1 MGVGF
6 FYYFRFVA
14 NVIPFRAVRP
24 TRDKVHLV
32 ASRAFYTYKKSVLE
46 AKLESNPYSF
56 IHIINP
62 EFGEAEKSEPNS
74 VERFSKVK
82 KNYEGFKSDGIF
94 LKEDSARYYI
104 YRQTGP
110 MGTFTGM
117 VAGAS
122 VKDYQEGK
130 IKIHE
135 NTLSD
140 RENTFK
146 VYLDVCGF
154 HAEPVLLTYPDHPE
168 IREILFSYVEERP
181 EYEFTTTD
189 CIKHELWLI
198 PESENEKIQ
207 AYFAEIPSVY
217 IADGHH
223 RSASS
228 VLYGWE
234 RMQKGERGAFEHF
247 LAFFIP
253 ESSLHIYS
261 FHRMVTDL
269 HGLSVYDFLKG
280 LEGIG
285 KLSRSETP
293 VIPNQKRSFGVYI
306 QGQWFQLDLHNT
318 KEENDPVVN
327 LDAAQLSNLIL
338 SPLLGIEDAK
348 TSKRI
353 DFMGGLE
360 PISKLEKL
368 VDSGKY
374 AVAFTLYPVSTS
386 ELKAVADAGLAMP
399 PKSTWIEPKLRSGLT
414 IYELD

>member
-1 MGVGF
+1 M
-6 FYYFRFVA
+6 A
-14 NVIPFRAVRP
+14 NVIPFKAVRP
-24 TRDKVHLV
+24 TRDKIHLV

-74 VERFSKVK
+74 VERFTKVK
-82 KNYEGFKSDGIF
+82 ATYDRFRAEGTF
-94 LKEDSARYYI
+94 LQDESPRYYI
-104 YRQTGP
+104 YRQTGE
-110 MGTFTGM
+110 MGTFTGL

-122 VKDYQEGK
+122 VQDYMDGK

-135 NTLSD
+135 NTLSE
-140 RENTFK
+140 REQTFK
-146 VYLDVCGF
+146 LYLDVCGF
-154 HAEPVLLTYPDHPE
+154 NAEPVLLTYPDHSG
-168 IREILFSYVEERP
+168 IREVLFKHAESRP

-189 CIKHELWLI
+189 LIKHELWLL
-198 PESENEKIQ
+198 PETENDKVQGFFEDVPAI
-207 AYFAEIPSVY
+207 Y

-228 VLYGWE
+228 ALHGWE
-234 RMQKGERGAFEHF
+234 KMQKGEKGAHEHF

-253 ESSLHIYS
+253 ESSLQIHP

-269 HGLSVYDFLKG
+269 NGLSEHDFIMK
-280 LEGIG
+280 LEQIG
-285 KLSRSETP
+285 DLSSCEQAHLPSE
-293 VIPNQKRSFGVYI
+293 KRSFGVYFNKRWYALNLKT
-306 QGQWFQLDLHNT
+306 QNEL
-318 KEENDPVVN
+318 EDPVEN
-327 LDAAQLSNLIL
+327 LDAAQLSAHIL
-338 SPLLGIEDAK
+338 DPILGIKDAK

-360 PISKLEKL
+360 PIEKLEKL
-368 VDSGKY
+368 VDSGKF
-374 AVAFTLYPVSTS
+374 AVAFTLFSVSTT

-414 IYELD
+414 IYELS